1 MPKKKLKKPIKIEI
15 PSSKSISNRLLILQY
30 LFPELQ
36 VKNLSTAK
44 DTEVLQSVFN
54 QMQNHNSQ
62 SVLKLNIG
70 HAGTAM
76 RFLTALL
83 STIENKEFILDGSER
98 MRQRPIKILVD
109 ALRQLGADIRYLQ
122 NEGFPPLY
130 IKGKK
135 LEKYQV
141 NIDANVSSQYISA
154 LLLIAPGLSQG
165 LEIVLNTDP
174 VSTPY
179 IQMTLVLLNFFG
191 IPTSFDANVI
201 RVKSIKTL
209 KKKDFFV
216 EGDFSSASYFYGY
229 SAVMGKSLELYPFN
243 KNSFQGDIK
252 IKDFFERLG
261 IKTSFSDDNKMII
274 EPISNFV
281 LPKIIKLDL
290 IDNPDLAQTLAVTCL
305 ALKIPCYLTGLQTL
319 KIKETDRL
327 QALKNEI
334 EKFGVPVNID
344 NNSLCFDDFSNFH
357 IQNISIKT
365 YDDHRMA
372 MSFAIIQKLYPQIKI
387 ENPEVV
393 VKSFPDFWDKLNKL

>member
-1 MPKKKLKKPIKIEI
+1 MDKIEI
-15 PSSKSISNRLLILQY
+15 PASKSISNRLLILKY
-30 LFPELQ
+30 LFPQLKL
-36 VKNLSTAK
+36 KNLSTAK
-44 DTEVLQSVFN
+44 DTQILMEVLDKIQITN
-54 QMQNHNSQ
+54 QDIP
-62 SVLKLNIG
+62 LKLNIG

-109 ALRQLGADIRYLQ
+109 ALCQLGADIRYLQ

-135 LEKYQV
+135 LEKHQV

-154 LLLIAPGLSQG
+154 LLLIASGLSQG

-191 IPTSFDANVI
+191 IPTSFDANII
-201 RVKSIKTL
+201 RVESVKTL
-209 KKKDFFV
+209 KKKNFFV

-305 ALKIPCYLTGLQTL
+305 ALKIPCYLTDLQTL
-319 KIKETDRL
+319 KIK
-327 QALKNEI
+327 
-334 EKFGVPVNID
+334 
-344 NNSLCFDDFSNFH
+344 
-357 IQNISIKT
+357 
-365 YDDHRMA
+365 
-372 MSFAIIQKLYPQIKI
+372 
-387 ENPEVV
+387 
-393 VKSFPDFWDKLNKL
+393 

>member
-1 MPKKKLKKPIKIEI
+1 MDKIEI
-15 PSSKSISNRLLILQY
+15 PASKSISNRLLILKY
-30 LFPELQ
+30 LFPQLKL
-36 VKNLSTAK
+36 KNLSTAK
-44 DTEVLQSVFN
+44 DTQILMEVLDKIQITN
-54 QMQNHNSQ
+54 QDIP
-62 SVLKLNIG
+62 LKLNIG

-135 LEKYQV
+135 LEKHQV

-165 LEIVLNTDP
+165 LEIVLNTEP

-179 IQMTLVLLNFFG
+179 IQMTLDLLNFFG
-191 IPTSFDANVI
+191 IPTSFDANII
-201 RVKSIKTL
+201 RVESVKTL
-209 KKKDFFV
+209 KKRNFFI

-229 SAVMGKSLELYPFN
+229 SAVIGKSFELYPFN

-261 IKTSFSDDNKMII
+261 IKTSFSGNNKMII

-281 LPKIIKLDL
+281 FPKIIKLDL

-344 NNSLCFDDFSNFH
+344 SKSLYFNDFSNFH
-357 IQNISIKT
+357 TQNISIKT
-365 YDDHRMA
+365 YNDHRMA

-393 VKSFPDFWDKLNKL
+393 VKSFPDFWEKF

>member
-1 MPKKKLKKPIKIEI
+1 MPIKIEI

-70 HAGTAM
+70 PAGTAM

-135 LEKYQV
+135 LEKHQV

-165 LEIVLNTDP
+165 LDIVLNTEP

-179 IQMTLVLLNFFG
+179 IQMTLDLLNFLG

-252 IKDFFERLG
+252 VIDFFKRLG
-261 IKTSFSDDNKMII
+261 VRTLFLNENKMII

-281 LPKIIKLDL
+281 FPKKIKLDL

-334 EKFGVPVNID
+334 EKFAVPVWID
-344 NNSLCFDDFSNFH
+344 DTSLHFDDFSSFH
-357 IQNISIKT
+357 TENISIKT
-365 YDDHRMA
+365 YEDHRMA
-372 MSFAIIQKLYPQIKI
+372 MSFAIMQKLYPQIKI

-393 VKSFPDFWDKLNKL
+393 VKSFPDFWEKF